1 MGRRGPVGND
11 QGHRKHAER
20 TVITIVPKG
29 PKAPPIPRVDPDWL
43 PKVKR
48 MWRDFW
54 RDPLSASIAPTDI
67 PVLRRLFD
75 YRDRWQRAMDLTVGE
90 IVVRGS
96 VDQVRLHPLADHCTK
111 LEAAMIRLETELGLT
126 PMARARLGITIGEAM
141 DSLDEINKKW
151 ANVGEH
157 PSATQTADDPRLAA
171 LQLPDQN
178 G

>member
-11 QGHRKHAER
+11 QGHRKHAPR
-20 TVITIVPKG
+20 TVISIVPRVKT
-29 PKAPPIPRVDPDWL
+29 PAVPRADGAWL
-43 PKVKR
+43 PKTR
-48 MWRDFW
+48 GMWREFW

-67 PVLRRLFD
+67 PVLRRLFRL
-75 YRDRWQRAMDLTVGE
+75 RDRWERAMDATEVE

-96 VDQVRLHPLADHCTK
+96 EGQVRVHPLADYCSK

-126 PMARARLGITIGEAM
+126 PMARARLGITIGEAL
-141 DSLDEINKKW
+141 DSLDEINAKW
-151 ANVGEH
+151 ASVGEH
-157 PSATQTADDPRLAA
+157 PNTNPPDDPRLAA